1 MSVQANCE
9 DEKVEDEE
17 HVFLECEGFKEER
30 AEFFN
35 DICKI
40 IPNFLNADKDEQ
52 LRIIFLDS
60 LEIPLK
66 TKDFVMKISKKVNKS
81 FTEE

>member
-1 MSVQANCE
+1 MST
-9 DEKVEDEE
+9 
-17 HVFLECEGFKEER
+17 G
-30 AEFFN
+30 
-35 DICKI
+35 
-40 IPNFLNADKDEQ
+40 KDEQ